1 MVQELIFTFRPCIQR
16 SSFNSKYSHLN
27 KLVSFSHILKLKF
40 SSFLIY
46 CLMFRFSL
54 YILLLLDIE
63 YIKCHKIYILW
74 TFISVISRTLQNCR
88 KIFSRHLLMSFFFF
102 FIHHKVFL
110 NFKHFRYYCKS
121 NNNFGVLIFVIL
133 TADNS
138 TWKFLSPWVNLF
150 LYWICY
156 QVYIG
161 QREKAKIVTPNI
173 NMFSV

>member
-16 SSFNSKYSHLN
+16 SSFNSKYICHLN
-27 KLVSFSHILKLKF
+27 TLVSFSHILKLKF

-74 TFISVISRTLQNCR
+74 TFISVNSRMLQNCR
-88 KIFSRHLLMSFFFF
+88 KIFSRCLLMSSFFFF
-102 FIHHKVFL
+102 FIHHKVSL

-121 NNNFGVLIFVIL
+121 NNDFGVWIFIIL
-133 TADNS
+133 TADDS
-138 TWKFLSPWVNLF
+138 LQKFYLLSDNLF
-150 LYWICY
+150 LSWICY
-156 QVYIG
+156 QVYTEQWEG
-161 QREKAKIVTPNI
+161 ENRHTEC
-173 NMFSV
+173 